1 MKATELMIGNWV
13 KFKVNKTPNTIES
26 INFSGVCTLDKIGVV
41 MVDGL
46 KPIPL
51 TEEWLIKFGF
61 SSGKMGWKSI
71 KYFTDC
77 NECTEEITISY
88 NLESKRLAIFDSI
101 EETDMVNILSYP
113 IYCAK
118 PLKHVHQL
126 QNLYFALTNE
136 ELTIK

>member
-61 SSGKMGWKSI
+61 Q
-71 KYFTDC
+71 D
-77 NECTEEITISY
+77 NTIRIG
-88 NLESKRLAIFDSI
+88 EMQIIFD
-101 EETDMVNILSYP
+101 EDYGSYYLGDEQEIGLNP
-113 IYCAK
+113 DLEI
-118 PLKHVHQL
+118 KHVHQL

-136 ELTIK
+136 ELTIKL